1 MIYQAEFIKLIMF
14 YLCDRTKGE
23 HTDSQG
29 FKKKNWEECLF
40 IKREKNKTAL
50 KCTLNRLWR
59 KFKKQ
64 EASVKW
70 FVKVIEERRQAEMC

>member
-29 FKKKNWEECLF
+29 FKKELGGMFVHKE
-40 IKREKNKTAL
+40 R
-50 KCTLNRLWR
+50 
-59 KFKKQ
+59 KKQ
-64 EASVKW
+64 DCIYVLKTGCGGNLKSK
-70 FVKVIEERRQAEMC
+70 RRLSRGL